1 MGFNKV
7 DGESIDPRMTGFL
20 AQNEYGDKLLESMM
34 KAADVTHPSDPTRT
48 KFGDMHD

>member
-7 DGESIDPRMTGFL
+7 DGESIDPRMAGIL
-20 AQNEYGDKLLESMM
+20 AQNEVGDKILEGMM
-34 KAADVTHPSDPTRT
+34 AAANTTHPLDPTRT